1 MIRTVAFRGGCLT
14 GLSRGNGAETPSP
27 RSASFPAR
35 DGMLH
40 PPFREAG
47 PMTVTIRDETAAGR
61 ATGETVVEFLTETV
75 TVRELI
81 RGRVYQE
88 VDDYNR
94 RRHGGADGSFRGLVD
109 PTDAERTLNGV
120 RPRSGRAI
128 DWRAQFDLACT
139 AFDRNGFFVLVDE
152 KQVESL
158 DDEVTLRPGT
168 AVSFVKLTPLVG
180 G

>member
-1 MIRTVAFRGGCLT
+1 
-14 GLSRGNGAETPSP
+14 
-27 RSASFPAR
+27 
-35 DGMLH
+35 
-40 PPFREAG
+40 
-47 PMTVTIRDETAAGR
+47 MTVTMRDETAGGR
-61 ATGETVVEFLTETV
+61 ATGQTVVEFLTERV

-88 VDDYNR
+88 VADYNR
-94 RRHGGADGSFRGLVD
+94 RRHGGADGSFRGLVE
-109 PTDAERTLNGV
+109 PTDAERTLNGL
-120 RPRSGRAI
+120 RPQPGRDV
-128 DWRAQFDLACT
+128 DWHAQFDKACE

-158 DDEVTLRPGT
+158 EDEITLRPGT

>member
-1 MIRTVAFRGGCLT
+1 
-14 GLSRGNGAETPSP
+14 
-27 RSASFPAR
+27 
-35 DGMLH
+35 
-40 PPFREAG
+40 
-47 PMTVTIRDETAAGR
+47 MTLTIRDETAAGQ

-81 RGRVYQE
+81 RARVYQE

-94 RRHGGADGSFRGLVD
+94 RRPETFHGLVA

-120 RPRSGRAI
+120 RPRRDI
-128 DWRAQFDLACT
+128 DWRAQFDKACE
-139 AFDRNGFFVLVDE
+139 AFERNGFFVLVDD

-158 DDEVTLRPGT
+158 DDAVTLQPGT